1 MHVFLTPWL
10 RIPFLRKVRIYGV
23 GFLSVP
29 GAVILRFTGVNGKSM
44 EVQGTILDDEVVEC
58 STPKAWDFSEK
69 NWEQRKNVDLM

>member
-1 MHVFLTPWL
+1 MVASCCF
-10 RIPFLRKVRIYGV
+10 PFLRKVRIYGV

-58 STPKAWDFSEK
+58 STPKAGIFQKKGSK
-69 NWEQRKNVDLM
+69 EQTRI

>member
-1 MHVFLTPWL
+1 MVASCCF
-10 RIPFLRKVRIYGV
+10 PFLRKVRIYGV

-58 STPKAWDFSEK
+58 STPKGWIFQKK
-69 NWEQRKNVDLM
+69 NGSKEQTRI